1 MTGGGAVRHV
11 PVLLDEVLQALAP
24 RDGGVYIDG
33 TFGAGGYS
41 RAILDAAD
49 CTVYAIERDDYALAA
64 GRKMEEAFDGR
75 LKLVRGRFSQMVHLL
90 GEFGLDA
97 VDGVV
102 LDVGVSSMQLDE
114 KERGF
119 SFMNDG
125 PLDMRMESEGPS
137 AADIVNRADE
147 RDLARI
153 IAVLGEERRSR
164 RVARAIVRA
173 REEAPILRTGE
184 LAAIAEKALGGG
196 KPARIHPATRS
207 FQGLRIFVNNELEE
221 LARGLGAAETLLKA
235 GGRLAVVSFH
245 SLEDRIVKRFFNQR
259 GQARPQPS
267 RHMPAV
273 VADNGELSFSLLQRG
288 AVTPSREETAR
299 NPRSRSAKLRAGER
313 CDAPAMALDM
323 AAMGVPRVD
332 VKMEG

>member
-1 MTGGGAVRHV
+1 MSGAARHV
-11 PVLLDEVLQALAP
+11 PVLMDEVLQALAP
-24 RDGGVYIDG
+24 RDGGVYVDG

-41 RAILDAAD
+41 RAILEAAD
-49 CTVYAIERDDYALAA
+49 CTVYAIERDGNALAA
-64 GRKMEEAFDGR
+64 GREMEKCFGGR
-75 LKLVRGRFSQMVHLL
+75 LKLVAGRFSQTAQLL
-90 GEFGLDA
+90 EENGLSA

-125 PLDMRMESEGPS
+125 PLDMRMESEGLS
-137 AADIVNRADE
+137 AADVVNRADE

-153 IAVLGEERRSR
+153 IAVLGEERKSR

-173 REEAPILRTGE
+173 REKAPVLRTGE

-196 KPARIHPATRS
+196 KPARIHPATRV

-221 LARGLGAAETLLKA
+221 LACGLGAAEALLKV
-235 GGRLAVVSFH
+235 GGRLVVVSFH
-245 SLEDRIVKRFFNQR
+245 SLEDRIVKRFFNER
-259 GQARPQPS
+259 GQERAQPS
-267 RHMPAV
+267 RHMPVMAGDNQALSFGLLQKKAV
-273 VADNGELSFSLLQRG
+273 V
-288 AVTPSREETAR
+288 PSAAEIAR

-313 CDAPAMALDM
+313 CDAPAFALDM
-323 AAMGVPRVD
+323 AALGVPEVD
-332 VKMEG
+332 VVMEGG